1 MPNED
6 TRHVGA
12 IGALIAQYSDQE
24 LPQRYSTRSSYL
36 TVLRRWIG
44 PKWGEY
50 GLTEGKA
57 IVVEQWL
64 RTLTLAPKTKT
75 HIRNLMH

>member
-12 IGALIAQYSDQE
+12 IGVLIAQYIDWE
-24 LPQRYSTRSSYL
+24 LPQRYSTRLSYL
-36 TVLRRWIG
+36 TVLRRWIE

-75 HIRNLMH
+75 HIRKLMH